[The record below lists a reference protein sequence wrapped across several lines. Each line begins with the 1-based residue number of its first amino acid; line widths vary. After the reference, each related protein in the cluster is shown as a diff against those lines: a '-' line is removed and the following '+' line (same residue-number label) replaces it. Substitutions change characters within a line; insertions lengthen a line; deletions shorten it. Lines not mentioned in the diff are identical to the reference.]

1 MENERMIFKLYYPIQ
16 RYKFEVMTQ
25 HYSSVIPSCL
35 GWEVLPL
42 KSEVHLDADS
52 AAVDAW
58 DVAVVDAPHVV
69 DT

>member
-1 MENERMIFKLYYPIQ
+1 MTIRVFYRGAYFFDGYISMIKRCSLIF
-16 RYKFEVMTQ
+16 
-25 HYSSVIPSCL
+25 
-35 GWEVLPL
+35 PL